1 MTDIFYYY
9 NGCIVFCKL
18 ISALRISF
26 LLQIAAL
33 SVALFRAL
41 NLTTR
46 YDICYDKT
54 ENIVLSLLITSAFE
68 YNFLLSKLSRW

>member
-1 MTDIFYYY
+1 MIKIESSFT
-9 NGCIVFCKL
+9 IVC
-18 ISALRISF
+18 SNVALFSTNFRMSF

-46 YDICYDKT
+46 YDIISIMTKLIIFY
-54 ENIVLSLLITSAFE
+54 SLADNQF
-68 YNFLLSKLSRW
+68 F